1 MDEITIIPNQ
11 TKISEENC
19 TPISLMGIDANIFY
33 KIQQNTIA
41 NWIQQHV
48 KGMLRYDQVGFVV
61 RKQVWLNIPKSVNV
75 MHHINKEQR
84 NT

>member
-1 MDEITIIPNQ
+1 
-11 TKISEENC
+11 
-19 TPISLMGIDANIFY
+19 MGIDANIFY